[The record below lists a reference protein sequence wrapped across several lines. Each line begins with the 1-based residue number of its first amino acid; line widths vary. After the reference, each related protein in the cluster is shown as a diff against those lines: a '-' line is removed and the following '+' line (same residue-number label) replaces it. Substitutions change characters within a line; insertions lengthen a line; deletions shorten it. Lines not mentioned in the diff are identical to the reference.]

1 MMGAMGVIIYNN
13 AVEAIELHILD
24 TNARKQLS

>member
-1 MMGAMGVIIYNN
+1 MMGAMGVIINN
-13 AVEAIELHILD
+13 IAAEAKELHILD